1 MENVFRPMA
10 VRFATPLLILLIA
23 CRSNQT
29 HAVIQDQHML
39 QAQSTDYIPV
49 TPDNFARA
57 ESDMYFSGVVRNG
70 GLGKF
75 DRTRD
80 PVTPFTT
87 AAVATR

>member
-1 MENVFRPMA
+1 MA
-10 VRFATPLLILLIA
+10 VRFATPFLLLVIA
-23 CRSNQT
+23 CHSQQT
-29 HAVIQDQHML
+29 HAVIQGQQMP
-39 QAQSTDYIPV
+39 QAQSTV